1 MWSGQTSYSMESG
14 SGVKTGLGGEG
25 AEPHTVLEESLP
37 RGCSDVFW
45 VGVACDPRLHRHKG
59 SVTCWV

>member
-1 MWSGQTSYSMESG
+1 M
-14 SGVKTGLGGEG
+14 GGEG